1 MSKSRAYWKSRAC
14 NSPATR
20 CTTILFNRAS
30 FLDGIA
36 SLGIVGNYYTFNY
49 SQTPE
54 EADERA
60 IKSDWYAV
68 GNDLREALNEE
79 LGLLET
85 PFLAELD
92 K

>member
-1 MSKSRAYWKSRAC
+1 MSKFRAYSKIRAC

-36 SLGIVGNYYTFNY
+36 SIGIVGNYYTFNY
-49 SQTPE
+49 SRTPE

-60 IKSDWYAV
+60 IRSDWDAV
-68 GNDLREALNEE
+68 GNDLSEAFNEE
-79 LGLLET
+79 LGILDK